1 MIFFYASHIT
11 SHIWYNIVTRKECKY
26 EDQSTRRCRCRLCAC
41 SFGYR
46 GTMRRNYQE
55 GDAVQASSCGR
66 FDLLL
71 AASEVVARVDMLG
84 AMSEETLIFT
94 CWFGGM
100 GLVIGCILAWFLY
113 SAARNRK
120 LDQMADANH
129 KRWRAEIAAAGGDLP
144 VREVPIR
151 LKKGEVCFFYDPT
164 ATLCEPRAVRSGGYG
179 GTSIRVARGVSI
191 HTGRFGSESHDE
203 WRKITEGALYVTNR
217 RIIFDGALKN
227 RVISIADVL
236 SIAPGARAAVVNS
249 QKLQKPLAFASIN
262 GQIFADVV
270 NTIIG

>member
-1 MIFFYASHIT
+1 MMMIS
-11 SHIWYNIVTRKECKY
+11 
-26 EDQSTRRCRCRLCAC
+26 L
-41 SFGYR
+41 
-46 GTMRRNYQE
+46 M
-55 GDAVQASSCGR
+55 
-66 FDLLL
+66 L
-71 AASEVVARVDMLG
+71 AASR
-84 AMSEETLIFT
+84 MSSETCGL
-94 CWFGGM
+94 
-100 GLVIGCILAWFLY
+100 LVIVGIVVFTVIAIVLVAVCE
-113 SAARNRK
+113 SSKNRK
-120 LDQMADANH
+120 LDKMADANH
-129 KRWRAEIAAAGGDLP
+129 KRWRAEIEAAGCELP
-144 VREVPIR
+144 VRDVPIR
-151 LKKGEVCFFYDPT
+151 LKSGEVCFYYDPT

-179 GTSIRVARGVSI
+179 GASVRIARGVSI